1 MARRT
6 ELWLLALILLIALA
20 LRVYDLRRVPPG
32 AQHDEVFAANFAT
45 QIIDGARPVFW
56 DQNGGVPAF
65 HAYLVAP
72 LFVLFGSSIVTL
84 RLVSVACG
92 LLVIVFTYLAARRL
106 FGPAVALVSAALLG
120 VTQWHLFESRVGLEP
135 MTLMPHEFGVF
146 IRAEMKKWADVVKA
160 AHIKAE

>member
-106 FGPAVALVSAALLG
+106 FDPAVALVSAALLG
-120 VTQWHLFESRVGLEP
+120 GCCARQNRMSGTPSPACMRCMGRLYPMSRSWPPKMSARG
-135 MTLMPHEFGVF
+135 
-146 IRAEMKKWADVVKA
+146 A
-160 AHIKAE
+160 AGE